1 MKLGR
6 PALVM
11 GLILLAAPN
20 ARAQMQ
26 WTDKLFVNVNGGYQ
40 VASTKEFTST
50 SDFTVYDEPA
60 NLTATQEL
68 KSGPVFDGSVGYRVW
83 KNLAV
88 GVGVTY
94 ATSKSDVAVA
104 ARIPHPL
111 FFDQFRVANVTAP
124 GAKHKEL
131 QTHIQFVWFWPF
143 TDKIDFAFAAGPSFL
158 SVSQEVISGVTIA
171 PESGPSYTSPQVSD
185 ITVSD
190 ESKTAFGVNFGA
202 DMTYKIARNYG
213 VGFGVRY
220 VLGSADVPGLNDSM
234 TVGGFQVMGGLRV
247 RY

>member
-40 VASTKEFTST
+40 VASKEFTST

-60 NLTATQEL
+60 NLTATQKL
-68 KSGPVFDGSVGYRVW
+68 KSGPVFDASVGYRVW
-83 KNLAV
+83 ENLAV
-88 GVGVTY
+88 GLGLTY
-94 ATSKSDVAVA
+94 TSSKSDVAVT

-111 FFDQFRVANVTAP
+111 FFDQPRVASLTAP
-124 GAKHKEL
+124 GAKHKEV
-131 QTHIQFVWFWPF
+131 QTHILFTWFWPY
-143 TDKIDFAFAAGPSFL
+143 TDKIDFAFSAGPSFI
-158 SVSQEVISGVTIA
+158 SASQEVISGVTIA
-171 PESGPSYTSPQVSD
+171 PEAGPSYTSPQ
-185 ITVSD
+185 ITDVTVND

-202 DMTYKIARNYG
+202 DMTYKVTSRYG
-213 VGFGVRY
+213 AGFGIRY
-220 VLGSADVPGLNDSM
+220 VVGSADIPGLTDSLK
-234 TVGGFQVMGGLRV
+234 VGGFQVLGGLRV